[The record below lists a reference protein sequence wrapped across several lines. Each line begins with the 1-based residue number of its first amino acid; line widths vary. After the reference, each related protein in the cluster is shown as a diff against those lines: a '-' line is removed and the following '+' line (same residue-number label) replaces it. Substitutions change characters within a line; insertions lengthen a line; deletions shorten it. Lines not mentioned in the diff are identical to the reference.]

1 MRGTKSRQNARKRS
15 EIFFAYVI
23 FGLSVML
30 LGFTSQALAVVPRVH
45 SRVLGS
51 QEVHRNTSK
60 NTTYPFV
67 ESTHDELASVVQTS
81 IATIAED
88 LKPIDCSVDPCV
100 ALTFDDGPDRIH
112 TPALLSVL
120 KKHRAHASFFV
131 IGNKVAGHEDIIRR
145 IAAEGHDIGNH
156 SWAHPNMTKLTVPQ
170 MDAEF
175 NQTQAAL
182 VAAGVQAP
190 HLFRPP
196 YGKQNDVLASRIPVS
211 RILWNVD
218 PHDWAARAPEQIA
231 ADLLAAV
238 RSGAIVVM
246 HDTNDTAADTLA
258 IESLS
263 KSYKL
268 VTVTKL
274 LNLQPGDRSQYFGR

>member
-1 MRGTKSRQNARKRS
+1 MRGTKSRLKARKRN
-15 EIFFAYVI
+15 EVFFAYSI
-23 FGLSVML
+23 FGLSIVL
-30 LGFTSQALAVVPRVH
+30 LGFTSQALAVNPSPHSRPLYPRGVH
-45 SRVLGS
+45 SKEL
-51 QEVHRNTSK
+51 NTFAH
-60 NTTYPFV
+60 PFA
-67 ESTHDELASVVQTS
+67 ESTPYELATVVQTS
-81 IATIAED
+81 IASIAED
-88 LKPIDCSVDPCV
+88 QKPIDCAIDPCV

-112 TPALLSVL
+112 TTSLLRVL

-131 IGNKVAGHEDIIRR
+131 IGNKVPGHEDIVRR

-175 NQTQAAL
+175 NQTQA
-182 VAAGVQAP
+182 VVIAAGVQAP
-190 HLFRPP
+190 HMFRPP
-196 YGKQNDVLASRIPVS
+196 YGKQNDIVASRIPVP

-218 PHDWAARAPEQIA
+218 PHDWAARAPDQIA

-238 RSGAIVVM
+238 RPGAIVVM
-246 HDTNDTAADTLA
+246 HDTNDTTADALA

-274 LNLQPGDRSQYFGR
+274 LNLQPGDRSQYFSR